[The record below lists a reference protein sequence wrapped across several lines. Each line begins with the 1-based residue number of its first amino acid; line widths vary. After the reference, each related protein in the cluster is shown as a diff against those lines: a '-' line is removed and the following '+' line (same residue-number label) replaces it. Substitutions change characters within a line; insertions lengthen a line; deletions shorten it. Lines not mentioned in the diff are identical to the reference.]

1 MSELLWQ
8 KFALSMCLKCV
19 FLIIWKVCSLM
30 MVLGGVPDG
39 FAFSLHMARQPID
52 DIVKV
57 DDWMFQNSIC

>member
-1 MSELLWQ
+1 MSALLWQ

-52 DIVKV
+52 DIVSKF
-57 DDWMFQNSIC
+57 DMLK

>member
-1 MSELLWQ
+1 
-8 KFALSMCLKCV
+8 
-19 FLIIWKVCSLM
+19 M

>member
-1 MSELLWQ
+1 MSALLWQ

-52 DIVKV
+52 DIV
-57 DDWMFQNSIC
+57 